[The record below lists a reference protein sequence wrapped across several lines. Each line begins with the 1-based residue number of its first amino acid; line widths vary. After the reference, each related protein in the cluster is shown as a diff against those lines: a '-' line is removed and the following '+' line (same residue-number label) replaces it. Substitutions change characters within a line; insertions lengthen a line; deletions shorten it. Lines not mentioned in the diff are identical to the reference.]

1 MLDMAAGIANC
12 MSKHQKSVENE
23 DNQKV
28 QVLWEGVRGKERNAE
43 VLLRGVP
50 GEGEGVSQET
60 AAGLHECRGA
70 SD

>member
-1 MLDMAAGIANC
+1 MMDMAVGLRNC
-12 MSKHQKSVENE
+12 MSNHQKSVENE
-23 DNQKV
+23 TGKKV

-50 GEGEGVSQET
+50 GEGEGGTEEKAT
-60 AAGLHECRGA
+60 GLHECRGA